1 MRFCFTN
8 HAMGK
13 KITLIGAGIVGIT
26 TASYLRR
33 DGHDVTVVTMHPP
46 GEYCSFGNAGMLNPS
61 GCVPQSTPG
70 VIWKVPGYL
79 SDPLG
84 PLVVRWSYFAKALP
98 WMLRFIANSNRNQV
112 EHAAN
117 ALRVMIKDTLP
128 AYDVLVKHAGCTDL
142 VRRSPYLAVYESEES
157 YQGDAFGWKVRRERG
172 VATEDVDAAAIR
184 SLVPQLA
191 HRYVRGVLVPDQ
203 GYVTN
208 PERLVKALAAQLQ
221 KDGGTIVQRKVL
233 DIESGPD
240 GAQALATDAGRMP
253 VETLV
258 VCGGVHSGE
267 LTAKLGEPVP
277 IEAERGYHVTYSD
290 PVLQLPMPL
299 SVSDAKV
306 FVTPMEMGVRIA
318 GQAEFAGIYA
328 EPNYQRAE
336 VLETHMKRMFPQ
348 VRTAD
353 STRWMGRRPAMPDSL
368 PVIGP
373 SKKHGNVYYA
383 FGHGHLGLC
392 GGAPTGRFVAD
403 LVAGRPPSEDLSP
416 FRIDRF

>member
-1 MRFCFTN
+1 
-8 HAMGK
+8 
-13 KITLIGAGIVGIT
+13 
-26 TASYLRR
+26 
-33 DGHDVTVVTMHPP
+33 MHPP
-46 GEYCSFGNAGMLNPS
+46 GEYFSFGNAGMLNPS

-79 SDPLG
+79 TDPLG
-84 PLVVRWSYFAKALP
+84 PLVVRWSYFARALP
-98 WMLRFIANSNRNQV
+98 WMLRFVRNSNLAQV
-112 EHAAN
+112 EHASR
-117 ALRVMIKDTLP
+117 ALRAVIKDTLP

-142 VRRSPYLAVYESEES
+142 VRRSPFLVAYESEQS
-157 YQGDAFGWKVRRERG
+157 FQGDALAWKLRRERG
-172 VATEDVDAAAIR
+172 SVFEEVDAAAIR
-184 SLVPQLA
+184 RLVPQLA

-203 GYVTN
+203 GYVAN

-233 DIESGPD
+233 DIETGAG
-240 GAQALATDAGRMP
+240 GAQALVTDAGRMP

-267 LTAKLGEPVP
+267 LSAKLGEPVP

-290 PVLQLPMPL
+290 PDLQIPMPVH
-299 SVSDAKV
+299 VSDAKV
-306 FVTPMEMGVRIA
+306 FVTPMEMGVRVA

-328 EPNYQRAE
+328 EPDYRRAE
-336 VLETHMKRMFPQ
+336 VLETHMKRMFPS
-348 VRTAD
+348 VKTTD
-353 STRWMGRRPAMPDSL
+353 STRWMGRRPSMPDSL

-373 SKKHGNVYYA
+373 SLKHRNVYYA

-403 LVAGRPPSEDLSP
+403 LIAGRAPTEDLSP
-416 FRIDRF
+416 YRIDRF